1 MNSLEIPPHR
11 WVYQSSPFAIH
22 IWALG
27 KVDTLNAEESSVYS
41 KVKKMLPEA
50 FESTQGSLG
59 QRKREILAR
68 KQPTLQH
75 RSSIYGH
82 TTQQLYKAWWK
93 ILRSFSQSKTAHGI
107 TPDGTHS
114 EYRLTNGLAATN
126 SSQSISNL
134 TTIRDSS
141 QKIIRDSSLIV
152 RDSKKRAR
160 TPQLSTCLHNLVRR
174 ILALS
179 RPHDHTGSGEVLCL
193 SQAWTLCTELPRCS
207 PTHQP
212 LEQGKAVH
220 ALHR

>member
-11 WVYQSSPFAIH
+11 WWVYQSSPFAIH

-59 QRKREILAR
+59 QRKRESLAR

-93 ILRSFSQSKTAHGI
+93 ILRSFSQSKTAHGM

-114 EYRLTNGLAATN
+114 EYRLTDGLAATN

-141 QKIIRDSSLIV
+141 QKFIRDSSLIV
-152 RDSKKRAR
+152 RGSKKRAR
-160 TPQLSTCLHNLVRR
+160 TPQLSTCLHNLVRM

-179 RPHDHTGSGEVLCL
+179 RPHDHTGSTG
-193 SQAWTLCTELPRCS
+193 TR
-207 PTHQP
+207 
-212 LEQGKAVH
+212 
-220 ALHR
+220 